1 VLALLTSIRES
12 NKSFFGMVIAQA
24 QLVEVEGDRII
35 ITFAPA
41 HKNLRPQ
48 LEGKKAWIESL
59 AHSLTGRKMSV
70 VIQESAPAPAP
81 APKAVPASEPGRQ
94 ADLRARARA
103 EPVVQNV
110 LDVFGGEIEDVE
122 ET

>member
-1 VLALLTSIRES
+1 MKRICFTLCLTMTL
-12 NKSFFGMVIAQA
+12 F
-24 QLVEVEGDRII
+24 
-35 ITFAPA
+35 TFAPA

-59 AHSLTGRKMSV
+59 AHSLTGKKMSV
-70 VIQESAPAPAP
+70 VIKESEPAPAA
-81 APKAVPASEPGRQ
+81 APKAAPASSEPGRQ
-94 ADLRARARA
+94 ADLRARAKA
-103 EPVVQNV
+103 VPAVQNV

>member
-1 VLALLTSIRES
+1 
-12 NKSFFGMVIAQA
+12 MVIAQA
-24 QLVEVEGDRII
+24 QVVEVKNDCISF
-35 ITFAPA
+35 TFAPA

-59 AHSLTGRKMSV
+59 AHSLTGRNMTVTIKEAEAV
-70 VIQESAPAPAP
+70 AAP
-81 APKAVPASEPGRQ
+81 APKATAAAAPAAPREPGRQ
-94 ADLRARARA
+94 ADLRARAQA